1 MALTVALIRSANT
14 AMGKQAIADVT
25 FDSSYPTN
33 GETIDFT
40 AAPFTGL
47 DAFTSVYTVEVAEG
61 PYTSAGAKLAAT
73 VCTRVDYD
81 FSASRVVSTGKLVAY
96 AESATGEATEVAN
109 TTDLSTVVVRM
120 RIMGT

>member
-1 MALTVALIRSANT
+1 MALTVALIRSENT
-14 AMGKQAIADVT
+14 TMGKEAIADVT

-40 AAPFTGL
+40 AAPFTGVDL
-47 DAFTSVYTVEVAEG
+47 FTTVRTVEVAEG

-81 FSASRVVSTGKLVAY
+81 FSASRVVSTGKLLAY
-96 AESATGEATEVAN
+96 AESATGEETEVAN
-109 TTDLSTVVVRM
+109 TTDLSTVVCRM
-120 RIMGT
+120 RITGT

>member
-96 AESATGEATEVAN
+96 AESATGEATEGAN